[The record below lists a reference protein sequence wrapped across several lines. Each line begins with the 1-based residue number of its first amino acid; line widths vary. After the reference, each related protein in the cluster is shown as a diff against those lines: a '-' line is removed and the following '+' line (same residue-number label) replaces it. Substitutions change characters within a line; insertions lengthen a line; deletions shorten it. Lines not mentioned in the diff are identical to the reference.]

1 MKSSILTSAA
11 TKERREFDAIVIGSG
26 VGGLTCASL
35 LARLYRKRVLLIEKH
50 FKFGGYSHS
59 FQRPGGYSWDVGLH
73 YVGRMGESDQLRLVM
88 DKVTGDRVE
97 WHKFPDP
104 FQHAVFPGF
113 KIPFYSD
120 EARHKRTLIA
130 NFPQS
135 QAAIERYFRDVRK
148 ALRSGFVASVV
159 GRLPGPAARLLQ
171 FLLGRSIRFAMQTTQ
186 SYFDKHIADRK
197 LQAVLDAQWGDYGLP
212 PQQSPFFMHATIV
225 HHYWN
230 GAYRP
235 SGSAQSISNAVVAII
250 KENGGEALTMM
261 QASQLLFDQRQH
273 VIGVRAH
280 KTDHPEDSRDFLAP
294 VVISD
299 AGARE
304 TYLKLTPTTVPMK
317 FREALRE
324 VTPGCTAINLYVALK
339 KENTFDASRHIY
351 WIFSDWD
358 HNRMWES
365 RFKLLEGTPQIAF
378 VSFDTDTA
386 QVVTF
391 VDYDFFSAWGQSQW
405 KERPPEY
412 EAFKVKIA
420 ETLINCV
427 ERVAPGFRDAI
438 ASYEVATPLTY
449 QFFANRDHGEVY
461 GLSFLADF
469 FRKPWTR
476 PRSPFKG
483 LFLTGTDT
491 GGVGIAGAMMSGI
504 NTLAQICGYKIYPQ
518 VFKRP
523 R

>member
-1 MKSSILTSAA
+1 MLSSAA
-11 TKERREFDAIVIGSG
+11 AKEMREFDAIVIGSG
-26 VGGLTCASL
+26 IGGLTCASL
-35 LARLYRKRVLLIEKH
+35 LARFYKKRVLLIEKH

-73 YVGRMGESDQLRLVM
+73 YVGQMGKSDQLRLVM

-97 WHKFPDP
+97 WQKFPDP

-120 EARHKRTLIA
+120 EVRQKRTLIA

-148 ALRSGFVASVV
+148 ALRSGMIASIV
-159 GRLPGPAARLLQ
+159 GRLPRPAALLLQ
-171 FLLGRSIRFAMQTTQ
+171 LLFGRSIRFAMQTTQ

-212 PQQSPFFMHATIV
+212 PQQSPFFMHATIA

-235 SGSAQSISNAVVAII
+235 AGSAQSISSAVVAII
-250 KENGGEALTMM
+250 KEHGGEALKAM
-261 QASQLLFDQRQH
+261 QASYLLFDQGR

-280 KTDHPEDSRDFLAP
+280 KTNHPEESSDFLAP

-304 TYLKLTPTTVPMK
+304 TYLKLIPTTVPMK
-317 FREALRE
+317 FREALRAD
-324 VTPGCTAINLYVALK
+324 TPGCTAINLYVALK
-339 KENTFDASRHIY
+339 KENALDAGRHIY

-358 HNRMWES
+358 HNRTWES
-365 RFKLLEGTPQIAF
+365 RPKLLEGTPQIAF
-378 VSFDTDTA
+378 VSFDTNTA

-391 VDYDFFSAWGQSQW
+391 IDYDFFSEWSKSQW
-405 KERPPEY
+405 KERPSEY
-412 EAFKVKIA
+412 EALKVKIGEA
-420 ETLINCV
+420 LIDYVECV
-427 ERVAPGFRDAI
+427 VPGFRDAI

-449 QFFANRDHGEVY
+449 QLFANRDHGEVY

-469 FRKPWTR
+469 FSKPWTR

-483 LFLTGTDT
+483 LFLTGADT
-491 GGVGIAGAMMSGI
+491 GGVGIAGAMMSGV
-504 NTLAQICGYKIYPQ
+504 NTLAQICGYRIYPQ
-518 VFKRP
+518 VFKRS

>member
-1 MKSSILTSAA
+1 MLPSTAA
-11 TKERREFDAIVIGSG
+11 KEMREFDAIVIGSG
-26 VGGLTCASL
+26 VAGLTCASL
-35 LARLYRKRVLLIEKH
+35 LARFYKKRVLLIEKH

-73 YVGRMGESDQLRLVM
+73 YVGQMGKGDQLRLVM
-88 DKVTGDRVE
+88 DKVTADRVE
-97 WHKFPDP
+97 WQKFPDP

-120 EARHKRTLIA
+120 EARHKQTLID

-148 ALRSGFVASVV
+148 ALRSGMIASIV
-159 GRLPGPAARLLQ
+159 GRLPRPAALVLQLLFGPA
-171 FLLGRSIRFAMQTTQ
+171 IRFAMQTTQ
-186 SYFDKHIADRK
+186 SYFDKYIVDRK

-235 SGSAQSISNAVVAII
+235 TGSAQSISSAVVAII
-250 KENGGEALTMM
+250 KEQRGEALRAM
-261 QASQLLFDQRQH
+261 QASQLLFDQGR

-280 KTDHPEDSRDFLAP
+280 KTNHPEESSDFFAP
-294 VVISD
+294 VIISD

-304 TYLKLTPTTVPMK
+304 TYLKLIPTSVPMK
-317 FREALRE
+317 FREALRA

-339 KENTFDASRHIY
+339 KENALDAGRHIY

-365 RFKLLEGTPQIAF
+365 RPKLLEGTPQLAF
-378 VSFDTDTA
+378 VSFDTNIA
-386 QVVTF
+386 QIVTF
-391 VDYDFFSAWGQSQW
+391 IDYDFFSAWSKSQW
-405 KERPPEY
+405 KERPAEY
-412 EAFKVKIA
+412 EALKVTIGEA
-420 ETLINCV
+420 LIDCV
-427 ERVAPGFRDAI
+427 ERVVPGFRDAI

-461 GLSFLADF
+461 GLSFLSDF
-469 FRKPWTR
+469 FSNPWTR

-483 LFLTGTDT
+483 LFLTGSDT

-504 NTLAQICGYKIYPQ
+504 NTLAQICGYRIYPQ